1 MNAPA
6 ATPTRPPGAPSSMA
20 TGSPALAAQASTEAV
35 VTVRNLRKV
44 YGETVAV
51 ADISL
56 TIPPRAIF
64 GLVGPN
70 GAGKTTTIECIEG
83 IRVADGGSVQVL
95 GMEPAAD
102 RTRLFRQVGVQLQ
115 ENSLPPRQRVIEAMR
130 VFAAL
135 YPQPL
140 EIGELLALTGLEG
153 RARATFRQLSGGQKR
168 RLLLALA
175 LIGSPRLLILD
186 EPTSGL
192 DPQAKHNVWRLLKQ
206 VRSRGTTI
214 LLTTHDMDEAQEN
227 CDTVCIVDHGR
238 VLAQGSAAEL
248 LAAHGMQFRAAISAD
263 PAQGAPLALPQE
275 LLRTLPGMR
284 QVEVVDSEIVLYG
297 SGGAFLPAL
306 TRLLEEHGLAQGD
319 METRR
324 ARLED
329 LFLLLTGRD
338 YREG

>member
-1 MNAPA
+1 MTALLEPPFAPRTELPRAESLPA
-6 ATPTRPPGAPSSMA
+6 AD
-20 TGSPALAAQASTEAV
+20 AV
-35 VTVRNLRKV
+35 VTVQQLHKV
-44 YGETVAV
+44 YGDTVAV

-56 TIPPRAIF
+56 AIAPGAIF

-83 IRVADGGSVQVL
+83 IRRPDGGRVTVL
-95 GMEPAAD
+95 GMEPAAN
-102 RTRLFRQVGVQLQ
+102 RTALFQQVGVQLQ

-130 VFAAL
+130 VFSTL
-135 YPQPL
+135 YPNPMP
-140 EIGELLALTGLEG
+140 IGELLAATGLEG
-153 RARATFRQLSGGQKR
+153 RARAIFRQLSGGQKR

-175 LIGSPRLLILD
+175 LIGNPRLLILD

-238 VLAQGSAAEL
+238 VLAQGSASEL
-248 LAAHGMQFRAAISAD
+248 LAAHGMQFRASITADSA
-263 PAQGAPLALPQE
+263 QNAPVTLPEPLLRALPG
-275 LLRTLPGMR
+275 TR
-284 QVEVVDSEIVLYG
+284 QVEVVDNEVVVYG
-297 SGGAFLPAL
+297 SGGDFLPAL
-306 TRLLEEHGLAQGD
+306 TRLLEQHGLAQGD

>member
-1 MNAPA
+1 MTAILDTPH
-6 ATPTRPPGAPSSMA
+6 PTR
-20 TGSPALAAQASTEAV
+20 TASVSAGGAV
-35 VTVRNLRKV
+35 VVVNKLHKV

-51 ADISL
+51 DDISL
-56 TIPPRAIF
+56 SIAPGAIF

-83 IRVADGGSVQVL
+83 IRTPDGGQVTVL
-95 GMEPAAD
+95 GMEPAAN
-102 RTRLFRQVGVQLQ
+102 RTQLFQQVGVQLQ

-130 VFAAL
+130 VFSTL
-135 YPQPL
+135 YPNPMP
-140 EIGELLALTGLEG
+140 IGELLTATGLEG
-153 RARATFRQLSGGQKR
+153 RARTIFRQLSGGQKR

-175 LIGSPRLLILD
+175 LIGNPRLLILD

-238 VLAQGSAAEL
+238 VLAQGSASEL
-248 LAAHGMQFRAAISAD
+248 LAAHGMQFRASITAD
-263 PAQGAPLALPQE
+263 PALRAPVALPE
-275 LLRTLPGMR
+275 PLLRALPGTR
-284 QVEVVDSEIVLYG
+284 QVEVVDNEAVVYG
-297 SGGAFLPAL
+297 SGGDFLPAL
-306 TRLLEEHGLAQGD
+306 TRLLEQHGLAQGD